1 MMTQGEIESLTIA
14 MEKAA
19 SRLEM
24 DIMKDIVRRIKA
36 NEGLTSTAEYQIDRL
51 RQMGLADDYIKK
63 EIMNELTLSVD
74 SSTFGVHIK
83 VSLFFLKEKMPYF

>member
-1 MMTQGEIESLTIA
+1 MA
-14 MEKAA
+14 
-19 SRLEM
+19 
-24 DIMKDIVRRIKA
+24 
-36 NEGLTSTAEYQIDRL
+36 IDFDSNL
-51 RQMGLADDYIKK
+51 PIYIQVMDYIKK